1 MKKIKKLTCILLAV
15 SLLIPQLP
23 VKHVNAETA
32 AEVVY
37 AYERFNPKVEGEDVY
52 VLEKNATA
60 NSEQWPVAWTNDGP
74 AEWAFDGNDS
84 HWYHSRYQDW
94 DQKGI
99 HDSNDVV
106 TQEIKNAMYTDGNTL
121 WIGSGFDESILL
133 GKVTYQSRDAA
144 QGVIGDYVLYVANL
158 ENPTDTPTS
167 DQYEQVKSGSFVRT
181 ANAQEIVLSTP
192 VQATHFK
199 LESTSFGGDTY
210 YDSKVI
216 TAKNIAVYEAV
227 EVLNQKAVLYV
238 EAEEKW
244 NDIKNNMNNSD
255 ATYKAQYDVTMVE
268 ENFKAVEAKIDDD
281 SVSDEEYA
289 ELLKNVFVFSDATG
303 IGRYLS
309 DVEWVASENGYGTL
323 RLDKTIDNNTIT
335 LFDGNSNVTFTKG
348 VGTHATSSITVD
360 VTDYKLFRSY
370 IGLDMEQSGSFNK
383 ENHANVIYSAYRDG
397 ERYGE
402 TINMLGLIQGNFMAM
417 QELVVPLDKISSL
430 QVKADGNGE
439 IHADHADFA
448 DAKLY
453 TALAVVPEIS
463 VELPTAGKAPTKLAN
478 TDKYTVET
486 VWTADG
492 EEVTE
497 FESGKAYNMT
507 ATFTAQDGYC
517 FTDAAMAD
525 YTMTVVSEGNEK
537 NVTPTVSIAA
547 DRKTMTVTYNSMK
560 EVQVAYY
567 TFDNVEGTTVYDEWG
582 ANRNGTAAEGVT
594 YVDGKYGKA
603 AKLSETNNIT
613 FATDAALNVSMCDNW
628 TVGLWVKIDSLP
640 SKLSA
645 VMEGEGYINSNLEEG
660 TYKRSLDVSTDA
672 SNKYGFRTGGGDT
685 NRFGVD
691 PMTAGK
697 WVHLTW
703 VKENTST
710 NGSVKVYINGVLSQN
725 GTKTLQNHTDSF
737 CAPIDVIGGT
747 GFDGYVDEVK
757 IYSVALTDEQV
768 KASMLTPPEFKGG
781 SLRMTQDAT
790 VSTNLRFGYDIT
802 DFNYCGDSNEVTE
815 VQWEWKWGLSASNMN
830 RTVTGVKYIDDDGIV
845 TSNLVITNIPAAHYG
860 TDVYAQLTVTY
871 VLSDGRELVFE
882 SNVDS
887 RSVFEVADAIKT
899 KYEAERDNRTLN
911 DEDFA
916 QLEKDYAYA
925 IGIIN
930 LMPVQ

>member
-60 NSEQWPVAWTNDGP
+60 NSEQWPAAWTNDGP

-94 DQKGI
+94 NQKGI

-106 TQEIKNAMYTDGNTL
+106 TQEIKNAMYTNGNTL
-121 WIGSGFDESILL
+121 WIGSGFDKSILV
-133 GKVTYQSRDAA
+133 GKITYQARNDY
-144 QGVIGDYVLYVANL
+144 QGVIGGYKLYIANL
-158 ENPTDTPTS
+158 ENPTDMPTS
-167 DQYEQVKSGSFVRT
+167 DQYNMVAQGNFSAT
-181 ANAQEIVLSTP
+181 ADAQEIVLKTP
-192 VQATHFK
+192 VKATHFK
-199 LESTSFGGDTY
+199 LESTSFAGSSSQDTN
-210 YDSKVI
+210 VI

-268 ENFKAVEAKIDDD
+268 ENFNAVEAKIDDD

-309 DVEWVASENGYGTL
+309 DIEWTASSSSFFPNERDGHGGSNNKISLKDTEGNRYYF
-323 RLDKTIDNNTIT
+323 DKGLSMHAQANATYNVTEYVKFKSYVGIDGVQNA
-335 LFDGNSNVTFTKG
+335 DAPSNVVFKILG
-348 VGTHATSSITVD
+348 DNDSELHVTSAITVATGMTNIEVD
-360 VTDYKLFRSY
+360 LNGVSNMKL
-370 IGLDMEQSGSFNK
+370 I
-383 ENHANVIYSAYRDG
+383 
-397 ERYGE
+397 
-402 TINMLGLIQGNFMAM
+402 
-417 QELVVPLDKISSL
+417 
-430 QVKADGNGE
+430 ADTNGVD
-439 IHADHADFA
+439 HNDHASWGDS
-448 DAKLY
+448 KLY

-463 VELPTAGKAPTKLAN
+463 VELPTAGKAPTTLEN
-478 TDKYTVET
+478 TNKYTVET

-497 FESGKAYNMT
+497 FESGKVYNMT

-517 FTDAAMAD
+517 FTDAAMSD

-567 TFDNVEGTTVYDEWG
+567 TFDNVEDTTVYDEWG

-603 AKLSETNNIT
+603 AKLSETNNIVFQEDT
-613 FATDAALNVSMCDNW
+613 TLVDTW
-628 TVGLWVKIDSLP
+628 TVGYWVKLDETPTGRSSIMMSEDRNS
-640 SKLSA
+640 SFNAK
-645 VMEGEGYINSNLEEG
+645 MESSDNMGVNVLVNGGTGILTYRSTTPTEG
-660 TYKRSLDVSTDA
+660 
-672 SNKYGFRTGGGDT
+672 
-685 NRFGVD
+685 
-691 PMTAGK
+691 GK
-697 WVHLTW
+697 WVHHTW
-703 VKENTST
+703 T
-710 NGSVKVYINGVLSQN
+710 NSKADGLKLYVNGVLIETN
-725 GTKTLQNHTDSF
+725 EWTKNNDYK
-737 CAPIDVIGGT
+737 APIDVIGGT
-747 GFDGYVDEVK
+747 GFDGYVDDVK

-887 RSVFEVADAIKT
+887 RSVFEVADAIET
-899 KYEAERDNRTLN
+899 KYEAECDNRTLN

-916 QLEKDYAYA
+916 KLEKDHAYA
-925 IGIIN
+925 TRIID